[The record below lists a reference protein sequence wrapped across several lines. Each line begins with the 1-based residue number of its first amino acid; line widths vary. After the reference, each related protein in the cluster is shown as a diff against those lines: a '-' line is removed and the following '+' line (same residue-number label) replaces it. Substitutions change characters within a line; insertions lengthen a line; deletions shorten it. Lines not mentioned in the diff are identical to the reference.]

1 MQIERVGDRS
11 IVFTY
16 PVSGW
21 DLNVHLILGMKYNYL
36 IDTGLGSLSIAP
48 VKEYL
53 HGNSNPLIVINTH
66 HHWDHVSGNH
76 AFEGYTI
83 VSHSLCRKRIQDKWD
98 VMVERNGRYMAGE
111 AILYL
116 PNLVF
121 EDTLYFPEDKI
132 KLFHTPGHT
141 LDSISVLDEED
152 GILNAGDNVGDTMEE
167 IVPSLETE
175 KAVYANTISKYKDMD
190 IRFCI
195 SGHNKICSH
204 DVFDMIL
211 KRLQ

>member
-21 DLNVHLILGMKYNYL
+21 DLNIHLILGKKFNYL
-36 IDTGLGSLSIAP
+36 IDTGLGLLSMVP
-48 VKEYL
+48 VKEHL
-53 HGNSNPLIVINTH
+53 HGNNKPIIVINTH
-66 HHWDHVSGNH
+66 HHWDHVWGNH
-76 AFEGYTI
+76 AFEGCMI
-83 VSHSLCRKRIQDKWD
+83 VSHRLCRERIHDKWD
-98 VMVERNGRYMAGE
+98 AMMERNGRFAVGE
-111 AILYL
+111 AIMCL

-121 EDTLYFPEDKI
+121 VDTLYFPEDKI
-132 KLFHTPGHT
+132 RLFHTPGHT

-152 GILNAGDNVGDTMEE
+152 GVLNAGDNLGDSMEE

-175 KAVYANTISKYKDMD
+175 KAVYANTLSKYRKMD